1 MIMILYQKR
10 FHDLWIYGFLKYK
23 DKSRQAHDLHDR
35 WPNQAVGTAT
45 ETPRETSYKG
55 YWWQDTS
62 VSEGEI
68 SGAYRPWK

>member
-1 MIMILYQKR
+1 MT
-10 FHDLWIYGFLKYK
+10 YGYMVLLKYK

-35 WPNQAVGTAT
+35 WPNQALGTAT

-55 YWWQDTS
+55 YWWPDTS